1 MMITLATSCQKTQLR
16 GYLTR
21 FLYELDAGIFV
32 GEVTARVRDHLWNMV
47 IEASGVTGRAWLV
60 YPSADDAQH
69 LQIISHNTAWMPVTL
84 DGVTLIS
91 RSLSSE

>member
-1 MMITLATSCQKTQLR
+1 
-16 GYLTR
+16 
-21 FLYELDAGIFV
+21 
-32 GEVTARVRDHLWNMV
+32 MV